1 MALGGE
7 DLQVRDALFQ
17 PKLGKFA
24 GFGKDGFVLPA
35 RGLDFLAEW
44 KGKLHGGQLPS
55 AQMMPHIDPKK
66 NVENQI
72 PGTTV
77 TVMALEVL
85 RGHP

>member
-35 RGLDFLAEW
+35 RGLYFLAE
-44 KGKLHGGQLPS
+44 
-55 AQMMPHIDPKK
+55 
-66 NVENQI
+66 
-72 PGTTV
+72 
-77 TVMALEVL
+77 
-85 RGHP
+85 